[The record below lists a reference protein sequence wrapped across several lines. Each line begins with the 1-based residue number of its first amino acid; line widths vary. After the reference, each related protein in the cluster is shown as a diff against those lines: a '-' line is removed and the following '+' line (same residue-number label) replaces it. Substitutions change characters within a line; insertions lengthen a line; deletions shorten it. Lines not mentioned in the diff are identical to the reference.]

1 MRRRR
6 PGRVRPRPLVPPSA
20 DPGGPV
26 RRHARTGVPELTG
39 LSRDTPGATAVELY
53 GKRDCEKE
61 ERLELRMVGGRDGLD
76 SFRDRLR

>member
-1 MRRRR
+1 
-6 PGRVRPRPLVPPSA
+6 
-20 DPGGPV
+20 
-26 RRHARTGVPELTG
+26 
-39 LSRDTPGATAVELY
+39 VELY